1 MNDADDGAD
10 TTLDDTPEEA
20 ETELVLVT
28 KDVRKDVRLPI
39 AGSPDPLAVVAEDE
53 VEMELVSAD
62 PFVVVASR
70 GGRYGTDW
78 SACRF
83 LLRIPCM
90 FPPATEVEEELLVA
104 ALLVAVA
111 ELLVEVVVLVAE
123 TSTVDAV
130 VAALLDI
137 LKTSIGYGITTAYHE

>member
-1 MNDADDGAD
+1 MEDADDGAD
-10 TTLDDTPEEA
+10 IPLDDTSEEA
-20 ETELVLVT
+20 EPELALVT

-39 AGSPDPLAVVAEDE
+39 VGSPDPLAVVAEDE
-53 VEMELVSAD
+53 VEMELVGAD
-62 PFVVVASR
+62 PLVVVASR

-90 FPPATEVEEELLVA
+90 LPPATEVEEELLVV
-104 ALLVAVA
+104 ALLVAA
-111 ELLVEVVVLVAE
+111 PELLVKVAVMVAE

-130 VAALLDI
+130 VATLLDV
-137 LKTSIGYGITTAYHE
+137 LKTSIGYGITTAYYE

>member
-10 TTLDDTPEEA
+10 TTLDETPEEA

-28 KDVRKDVRLPI
+28 KDVRLPI

-53 VEMELVSAD
+53 VEMELVGAD
-62 PFVVVASR
+62 PLVVVASR

-90 FPPATEVEEELLVA
+90 LPPATEVEEELLVVA
-104 ALLVAVA
+104 PLVAA
-111 ELLVEVVVLVAE
+111 PELLVEVAVMVAE

-130 VAALLDI
+130 VATLLGV

>member
-10 TTLDDTPEEA
+10 TTLDETPEEA

-28 KDVRKDVRLPI
+28 KDVRLPI

-53 VEMELVSAD
+53 VEMELVGAD

-90 FPPATEVEEELLVA
+90 LPPATEVEEELLVV
-104 ALLVAVA
+104 ALLVAA
-111 ELLVEVVVLVAE
+111 PELLVEVVVLVAE
-123 TSTVDAV
+123 TSTVDAL
-130 VAALLDI
+130 VAALLSV
-137 LKTSIGYGITTAYHE
+137 LKTSIGYGMTTVRT